1 MGPTATRRG
10 RPAAPAVL
18 IAAGALLWAVT
29 GAGDPSAP
37 TGAERRGP
45 SPPPE
50 AAGGLQ
56 PLSSLDASGTPP
68 PLAASSDLKAL
79 SRETRGLT
87 GSGTLSTVAGSSERH
102 GDGPVRRF
110 AVDVEDGLPVD
121 REEIAAEV
129 ERTLFDER
137 GWTSGG
143 RLALRRVDSGP
154 VSFRVTVASP
164 ETTDRLCAPLVTR
177 GRLSCFQGER
187 AVLNAWRWL
196 EGASSYSRDL
206 AGYRRYLV
214 NHEVGHA
221 LGHAEHVPCPRPG
234 APAPVM
240 MQQTLGVDACEP
252 SPWPTAAERASV
264 AQATATP

>member
-1 MGPTATRRG
+1 MKRMGPSATRRG

-18 IAAGALLWAVT
+18 IAAGALLWAVM

-56 PLSSLDASGTPP
+56 PLSSLDASGAPP
-68 PLAASSDLKAL
+68 PLTASSDLEAL
-79 SRETRGLT
+79 SRRTRELR
-87 GSGTLSTVAGSSERH
+87 GTSELRTVSGSSARH
-102 GDGPVRRF
+102 GEGPVRRF
-110 AVDVEDGLPVD
+110 TIDVESGLPLD
-121 REEIAAEV
+121 PEEIATEV

-137 GWTSGG
+137 GWTRGG

-221 LGHAEHVPCPRPG
+221 LGHAEHVPCPEPG
-234 APAPVM
+234 AEAPVM
-240 MQQTLGVDACEP
+240 MQQTLDVGSCRPHSWP
-252 SPWPTAAERASV
+252 SSAERAS
-264 AQATATP
+264 AAP